1 METVQLHNNSQ
12 KSARYITCDMEPPF
26 LRLLNCP
33 SFSSSPPPN
42 LQIEITMVTSVE
54 VSSLLASLPPSTP
67 LTLQELQTL
76 TDIATQ
82 LVDTSGSNIQVS
94 SLLIELSV
102 NLHILSC
109 YVHVCGVSSACIVY
123 QL

>member
-1 METVQLHNNSQ
+1 
-12 KSARYITCDMEPPF
+12 
-26 LRLLNCP
+26 
-33 SFSSSPPPN
+33 
-42 LQIEITMVTSVE
+42 MVTSVE